1 MKFVSKVVT
10 KKMDYPYSLGRL
22 LENLSKQS
30 IKTMDA
36 KRSGNLRTKFWCLQI
51 RAEICQKFG
60 WLFGRFEDTK
70 ISF

>member
-1 MKFVSKVVT
+1 MKFVAKVVT

-36 KRSGNLRTKFWCLQI
+36 RYQYQMGCGISSLIAKKLIVDW
-51 RAEICQKFG
+51 
-60 WLFGRFEDTK
+60 GRDWALKMIYYNPT
-70 ISF
+70 

>member
-1 MKFVSKVVT
+1 MKDDSIEGGPMKFVAKVVT

-36 KRSGNLRTKFWCLQI
+36 RY
-51 RAEICQKFG
+51 
-60 WLFGRFEDTK
+60 
-70 ISF
+70 